1 MSLMRSR
8 RAIAFVVL
16 VTVVGSFG
24 LPWIADQHQ
33 FNDDP
38 HWAVDISRDD
48 AADAR
53 IGVSREADDEHC
65 LVCHL
70 QRTLR
75 TASRP
80 SQTRVTCLLQ
90 SLVAPV
96 STVPATRLAVTRPPG
111 ARGPPLS
118 FL

>member
-1 MSLMRSR
+1 MPFR

-24 LPWIADQHQ
+24 LPWIADRHQ

-38 HWAVDISRDD
+38 HWAVDVGARGAPGAKICVSLEFDD
-48 AADAR
+48 D
-53 IGVSREADDEHC
+53 HC

-80 SQTRVTCLLQ
+80 SEARVTCLLQ
-90 SLVAPV
+90 SVASPV
-96 STVPATRLAVTRPPG
+96 STVPSTQAAITRPPG